1 MKQNEKI
8 LVYAVTGF
16 LVVILLI
23 AIVFGKDGPRVEEP
37 QGGSSPLVRS
47 LEDVLKDRAGDRAEE
62 VVASGDSNSNPI
74 SDGELG
80 DGLDE
85 GGAPLAGSATLA
97 DASAE
102 DTDSSTSPVALVA
115 MAPPLPPT
123 AASVV
128 TEKLGLSRREHD
140 YRIVRARSG
149 DSLGVLVQTWCG
161 SNEPY
166 FDEARSL
173 NEELT
178 VLQVGQEVVLP
189 WVDDEVILAAYE
201 RRRNAAPTVGVDATA
216 ANAVWPTPA
225 ASPAASPASSA
236 PASSAPASSAPISSA
251 PVAAP
256 GRKYK
261 VQPGDS
267 LWKIAER
274 LVGRRS
280 VPSYLE
286 KVRNLNPG
294 LDVDRLKVGQVL
306 LLPSGS

>member
-23 AIVFGKDGPRVEEP
+23 AIIFGKDGPRVEEP
-37 QGGSSPLVRS
+37 QGGSPALVRS
-47 LEDVLKDRAGDRAEE
+47 LEDVLKDRAEDRADE
-62 VVASGDSNSNPI
+62 VLVSGETSPNSSPE
-74 SDGELG
+74 SDIEP
-80 DGLDE
+80 E
-85 GGAPLAGSATLA
+85 VESGSEPGPGPGPGSVSLA
-97 DASAE
+97 DAAFPGMG
-102 DTDSSTSPVALVA
+102 DSTGPVPLVA

-149 DSLGVLVQTWCG
+149 DSLSTLVQTWCG
-161 SNEPY
+161 SLGPY
-166 FDEARSL
+166 LDETKSL

-178 VLQVGQEVVLP
+178 VLRIGQEVVLP
-189 WVDDEVILAAYE
+189 WVDDEVILAVYQQ
-201 RRRNAAPTVGVDATA
+201 RRNAAPTVGVDGA
-216 ANAVWPTPA
+216 ARNAVWSTQA
-225 ASPAASPASSA
+225 ASVAPTVA
-236 PASSAPASSAPISSA
+236 PAVAA
-251 PVAAP
+251 PVAAS

-280 VPSYLE
+280 VPAYLE

-306 LLPSGS
+306 LLPAGS